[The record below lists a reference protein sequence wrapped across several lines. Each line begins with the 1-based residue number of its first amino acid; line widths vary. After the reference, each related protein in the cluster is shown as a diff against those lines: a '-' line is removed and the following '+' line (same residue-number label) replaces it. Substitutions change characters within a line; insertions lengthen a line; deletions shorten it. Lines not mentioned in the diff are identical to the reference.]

1 MRTGKPHV
9 RSYTEEKDRNVMI
22 CVDQRS
28 SMFFASQNTMKSV
41 VAAEVAALCGWRLK
55 EMIAVN
61 IFPGDM
67 LLKNFGVSKHKRIIF
82 YDYDEVQQYRC
93 GNDPRECGHAP

>member
-1 MRTGKPHV
+1 MTPLNLFLENADEK
-9 RSYTEEKDRNVMI
+9 SAADAIEEYG
-22 CVDQRS
+22 Q
-28 SMFFASQNTMKSV
+28 A
-41 VAAEVAALCGWRLK
+41 LK

-82 YDYDEVQQYRC
+82 YDYDEVQYLTDMNFR
-93 GNDPRECGHAP
+93 A

>member
-1 MRTGKPHV
+1 MIIKHLYIERRMTPLNLFLENADDE
-9 RSYTEEKDRNVMI
+9 SAADAIEEYG
-22 CVDQRS
+22 Q
-28 SMFFASQNTMKSV
+28 A
-41 VAAEVAALCGWRLK
+41 LK

-82 YDYDEVQQYRC
+82 YDYDEVQYLTDMNFR
-93 GNDPRECGHAP
+93 AL